1 MATKIQIRRGLST
14 QWTSVNPLL
23 AQGEMGLETDT
34 NLFKFGDGTS
44 LWTPLPYVND
54 TTGNSRF
61 ITTTTTLTA
70 GKEHVYYDLFILGA
84 FNISAY
90 NATYSIAGTS
100 FYNNAMVSILD
111 SMWIDDTLYVG
122 GDLNI
127 GI

>member
-1 MATKIQIRRGLST
+1 MIINGIEIGGGTASGS
-14 QWTSVNPLL
+14 S
-23 AQGEMGLETDT
+23 
-34 NLFKFGDGTS
+34 GTS
-44 LWTPLPYVND
+44 GTSGVSGTSGTSGSSGVSGSLD
-54 TTGNSRF
+54 SSRF
-61 ITTTTTLTA
+61 ITTTATLTA
-70 GKEHVYYDLFILGA
+70 GKEHVYYDLFILDS
-84 FNISAY
+84 FNISEY

>member
-14 QWTSVNPLL
+14 EWNSVNPLL
-23 AQGEMGLETDT
+23 SQGEMGLETDT

-44 LWTPLPYVND
+44 LWNSLVYVND

-61 ITTTTTLTA
+61 ITSTTTLTA
-70 GKEHVYYDLFILGA
+70 GKEHVYYDLFILNV
-84 FNISAY
+84 FNISEYTNIY
-90 NATYSIAGTS
+90 NIAGTI
-100 FYNNAMVSILD
+100 FTNNAMVSILD
-111 SMWIDDTLYVG
+111 KMWIDDTLYVG

>member
-14 QWTSVNPLL
+14 LWTSVNPLL

-44 LWTPLPYVND
+44 LWNSLLYVND

-61 ITTTTTLTA
+61 ITTPTTLTA
-70 GKEHVYYDLFILGA
+70 GKEHVYYDLFLLNS
-84 FNISAY
+84 FSISAY